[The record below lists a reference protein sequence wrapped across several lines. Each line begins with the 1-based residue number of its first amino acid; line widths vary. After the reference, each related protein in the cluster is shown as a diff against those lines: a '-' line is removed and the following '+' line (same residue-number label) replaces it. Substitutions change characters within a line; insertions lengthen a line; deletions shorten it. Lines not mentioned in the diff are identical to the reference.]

1 MKKLDQ
7 FEFIKKCKEVH
18 KNKYDYSLVEY
29 KNIGS
34 KIDILCNLHGLFQQI
49 AKNHKEGQGCSRCY
63 GNKNLTK
70 EEFIKKCNSKIYDY
84 SLLKSPIRIREIIR
98 IIDKNTGIIYNQF
111 ASHHLNVI
119 SPKKIE
125 INSLID
131 RLNKIHNFKYTYIGE
146 KVVGQTS
153 KIKLIDNLTKDEFF
167 YRVDR
172 HLKGM
177 CPNKVTVNYFKIK
190 SSKLHDNKYD
200 YSLILKINN
209 NSDKVKIV
217 CPYHGIFNQSVSNH
231 MNLKDGCPVCT
242 GRGKW
247 NNELLISEFKKTHLD
262 KYNYSLVEFTGVSN
276 KIKVICNT
284 HGTFEQ
290 TIYHHLKGQ
299 GCKLCKSNSIGE
311 EYIKLHLEEMEIK
324 YIQQHGFDT
333 CRYIN
338 KLSFDFYL
346 PEYNICIEFDRIQH
360 FKEVKQFGGK
370 KEFNN
375 TLKRDECKNK
385 WCLENN
391 IKLIRIKYDQ
401 ISEIGE
407 ILNIEL
413 SHKNKSLVN

>member
-1 MKKLDQ
+1 
-7 FEFIKKCKEVH
+7 
-18 KNKYDYSLVEY
+18 
-29 KNIGS
+29 
-34 KIDILCNLHGLFQQI
+34 
-49 AKNHKEGQGCSRCY
+49 
-63 GNKNLTK
+63 
-70 EEFIKKCNSKIYDY
+70 
-84 SLLKSPIRIREIIR
+84 
-98 IIDKNTGIIYNQF
+98 
-111 ASHHLNVI
+111 
-119 SPKKIE
+119 
-125 INSLID
+125 
-131 RLNKIHNFKYTYIGE
+131 
-146 KVVGQTS
+146 
-153 KIKLIDNLTKDEFF
+153 
-167 YRVDR
+167 
-172 HLKGM
+172 M

-247 NNELLISEFKKTHLD
+247 NNELLISEFKKIHLD
-262 KYNYSLVEFTGVSN
+262 KYNYSLVEFAGVSN

-284 HGTFEQ
+284 HGIFEQ

-346 PEYNICIEFDRIQH
+346 PEYNICIEFDGIQH

-391 IKLIRIKYDQ
+391 VKLIRIKYDQ
-401 ISEIGE
+401 ISEINK
-407 ILNIEL
+407 IL
-413 SHKNKSLVN
+413 KSKLPMVV